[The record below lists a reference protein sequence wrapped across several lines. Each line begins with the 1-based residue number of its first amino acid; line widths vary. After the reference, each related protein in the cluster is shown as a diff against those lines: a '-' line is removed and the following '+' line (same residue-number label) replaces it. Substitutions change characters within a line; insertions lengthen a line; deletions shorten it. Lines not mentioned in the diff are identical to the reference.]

1 MSKKNYYNNKTVF
14 IVGGSSGIGLAT
26 AQLLL
31 RQGAN
36 VCIFARREN
45 LLQQALASLK
55 QGLEGRERLERLE
68 GQEKREQ
75 DSQQL
80 SYRCLDVI
88 DEADVEVKFACAVS
102 ELGLPDIMINC
113 AGAATP
119 NYFEN
124 ISAQQFEQTLRLN
137 VLGVRNVS
145 AAVLPYM
152 KQTRGQIINT
162 SSIAGFIGVF
172 GYTDYSA
179 SKFAIVGFSEAL
191 RQEVRP
197 HGVNVSVLY
206 PPDTLTAGFEQEE
219 KTKPKETRAISAN
232 AKLLTPEQ
240 VAQAL
245 VKKIPKARF
254 HIIPT
259 LDGQFSHLMKRW
271 LPSLVDYVMAR
282 SIRNS

>member
-1 MSKKNYYNNKTVF
+1 MSQNKYYKNKVVF

-31 RQGAN
+31 RHGAH

-45 LLQQALASLK
+45 LLQQALKSLK
-55 QGLEGRERLERLE
+55 QGLQ
-68 GQEKREQ
+68 QEHKVLGNGA
-75 DSQQL
+75 QQV

-88 DEADVEVKFACAVS
+88 DETDVVDKFACAVK
-102 ELGLPDIMINC
+102 ELGQPDIMINC
-113 AGAATP
+113 AGAAFP

-145 AAVLPYM
+145 AAVLPYV

-219 KTKPKETRAISAN
+219 KTKPKETRAISGN

-240 VAQAL
+240 VAHSL
-245 VKKIPKARF
+245 VKKIPRNKF